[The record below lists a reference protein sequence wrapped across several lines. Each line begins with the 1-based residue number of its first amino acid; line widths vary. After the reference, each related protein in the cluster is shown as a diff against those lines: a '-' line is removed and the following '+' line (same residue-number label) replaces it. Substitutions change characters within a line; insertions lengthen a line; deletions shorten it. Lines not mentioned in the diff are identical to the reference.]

1 MDPTGAFATIVGLVC
16 NFKSEQ
22 RAVSDDEYKEFI
34 QWLGDKR
41 HQDLI
46 DEIQSNHLLGLG
58 LKKLFNENHNV
69 IVDKLNKLDDSITS
83 IASQVD
89 GFKDIANA
97 VTLNSGLSD
106 QAISLLQ
113 QLDESGGSAFLEV
126 ANLSGKEFLM
136 LDGKTSQQLHM
147 NEDRFIDDDLSQL
160 CSLGLLIPD
169 YNSSGSRLFKI
180 TRSAVSLVQQIK

>member
-1 MDPTGAFATIVGLVC
+1 MDPTGAFATIIGLIC

-22 RAVSDDEYKEFI
+22 RVVSDDEYKEFM

-41 HQDLI
+41 HKNLV

-58 LKKLFNENHNV
+58 LKKLFNQNHSV
-69 IVDKLNKLDDSITS
+69 IVDKLNKLDNSITS
-83 IASQVD
+83 IAAQVD
-89 GFKDIANA
+89 GFKEIANA
-97 VTLNSGLSD
+97 VTSNSGLSE
-106 QAISLLQ
+106 QAISLLK

-126 ANLSGKEFLM
+126 ESYSGKEFLM
-136 LDGKTSQQLHM
+136 LDGKASQQLHM

-180 TRSAVSLVQQIK
+180 TRSAVALVQQIK